1 MCQWFLDRMDSEWAS
16 NKDRFTKKMH
26 LMDANFCTTD
36 PKSLNFKKDYL
47 TYYMPNCVD
56 PSLEKLE
63 VYKNYY
69 YKSDVFFAMSHGV
82 HRGILK
88 KGKIDARENFIKRLI
103 KLTPNIKFDCYGLNE
118 VQPIWFEDF
127 LNSISQNKIGLN
139 LSQGKPSDFYSSDR
153 FSQLIGNGL
162 LVMIDDKT
170 KIGNFFSKNEIITY
184 KNLSDLSEKILKYN
198 KDDKIRKKIAK
209 NGREKYFKY
218 FNSEI
223 IADFIINK
231 TYGVKKNFFWEN
243 FL

>member
-1 MCQWFLDRMDSEWAS
+1 
-16 NKDRFTKKMH
+16 
-26 LMDANFCTTD
+26 
-36 PKSLNFKKDYL
+36 
-47 TYYMPNCVD
+47 MPNCVD

-63 VYKNYY
+63 TYNNNH

-88 KGKIDARENFIKRLI
+88 KGKIDAREHFIRKLI
-103 KLTPNIKFDCYGLNE
+103 TKTPNIKYDCYGIDD
-118 VQPIWFEDF
+118 VQPIWSEDF
-127 LNSISQNKIGLN
+127 ISSISKNKIGLN
-139 LSQGKPSDFYSSDR
+139 LSQGKPSNFYSSDR

-198 KDDKIRKKIAK
+198 KDEKNRKKIAK
-209 NGREKYFKY
+209 KGREKYFKY
-218 FNSEI
+218 FNSKI
-223 IADFIINK
+223 VADFIISR